1 MNVSPELI
9 ITFLIGNFVGSFLY
23 RVWRNSRREW
33 PSFPRHSHVANEN
46 PPPTYPR
53 PPAPPTPYTSWAAI
67 LKERERCAQLAES
80 MDCAWRCRVGQEVG
94 AAIRRQGC
102 GPGQPDPEMR
112 R

>member
-23 RVWRNSRREW
+23 RLWRNSRREW
-33 PSFPRHSHVANEN
+33 PSFPRQRTGQV
-46 PPPTYPR
+46 PPR
-53 PPAPPTPYTSWAAI
+53 QSPPSPPPYTSWAAI
-67 LKERERCAQLAES
+67 LEERERCAQLAES

-102 GPGQPDPEMR
+102 GPGQPDPNR
-112 R
+112 LGGSF